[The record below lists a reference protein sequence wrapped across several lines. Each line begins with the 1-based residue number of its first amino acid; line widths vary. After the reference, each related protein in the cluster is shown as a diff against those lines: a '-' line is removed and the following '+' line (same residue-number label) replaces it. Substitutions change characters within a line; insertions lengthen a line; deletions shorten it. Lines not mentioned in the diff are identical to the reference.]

1 MNKSIVKK
9 VLVFLVPL
17 VAVFLL
23 YILAV
28 YVANNIS
35 LPPCITYTLFHI
47 NCPGCG
53 MTRSVIALLH
63 FDFLFS
69 LRQNAFIIVG
79 IVLAL
84 MYYIELVLKVFGSQ
98 KFYSDYC
105 TILERWLLLYL
116 RRIYSVFFSAKIFN
130 ITFYATIYSYAKIYI
145 VLNLCKWYNVIVC
158 S

>member
-84 MYYIELVLKVFGSQ
+84 MYYIELVLKVFGKNFHFPIHSN
-98 KFYSDYC
+98 KFIY
-105 TILERWLLLYL
+105 TLIILSV
-116 RRIYSVFFSAKIFN
+116 IYSVARNFIP
-130 ITFYATIYSYAKIYI
+130 TIAPF
-145 VLNLCKWYNVIVC
+145 
-158 S
+158 

>member
-53 MTRSVIALLH
+53 MTRSAIALLH
-63 FDFLFS
+63 FDFLLS

-84 MYYIELVLKVFGSQ
+84 MYYIELVLKVFGKNFHFPILSKFCGLTRNTFDSIIISAFIGLNAVAIYSNYYYIVSNIFGSQ

-105 TILERWLLLYL
+105 TILER
-116 RRIYSVFFSAKIFN
+116 
-130 ITFYATIYSYAKIYI
+130 
-145 VLNLCKWYNVIVC
+145 
-158 S
+158 

>member
-23 YILAV
+23 CILAV

-35 LPPCITYTLFHI
+35 LPSCITYTLFHI

-63 FDFLFS
+63 FDFLLS
-69 LRQNAFIIVG
+69 LRQNAFIIFG
-79 IVLAL
+79 IVLVL
-84 MYYIELVLKVFGSQ
+84 MYYFELVLKVFGKNFHFLIHSN
-98 KFYSDYC
+98 KFIY
-105 TILERWLLLYL
+105 TLIILSV
-116 RRIYSVFFSAKIFN
+116 IYSVARNFIP
-130 ITFYATIYSYAKIYI
+130 TIAPY
-145 VLNLCKWYNVIVC
+145 
-158 S
+158 

>member
-23 YILAV
+23 CILAV

-63 FDFLFS
+63 FDFLLS

-84 MYYIELVLKVFGSQ
+84 MYYIEAPTMPNLMLSSWSGSPMRKPPLWSSENGPRSASRISSQNAPMPLSCLVLAFMASLSCG
-98 KFYSDYC
+98 
-105 TILERWLLLYL
+105 
-116 RRIYSVFFSAKIFN
+116 
-130 ITFYATIYSYAKIYI
+130 
-145 VLNLCKWYNVIVC
+145 
-158 S
+158 